1 MLMRYYEIVNEA
13 ASLERVMSATRKKGE
28 AARKYQDKLRSIRQT
43 APPALVADREQS
55 ARTQYQ
61 DRLAS
66 ADEALRRALAA
77 RDHAK

>member
-1 MLMRYYEIVNEA
+1 MLMRYHEIVTEA

-43 APPALVADREQS
+43 APPALVAGREQN

-77 RDHAK
+77 PDQAK